1 MPRSLH
7 TALPLARRLA
17 LPLALLALAG
27 CAGPRAAATS
37 RVDSAAMAAP
47 GRSAQ
52 DLRAGLAAE
61 TRREPHL
68 PLLSQE
74 QAKQAMP
81 AHARWTELPTLM
93 LVAAR
98 QPKSMEAVLASA
110 KTLRREGGLDQR
122 LLNDVFWV
130 VSSANDCFY

>member
-1 MPRSLH
+1 M
-7 TALPLARRLA
+7 LPL
-17 LPLALLALAG
+17 LLGAG
-27 CAGPRAAATS
+27 CASRRAAQPQKPEA
-37 RVDSAAMAAP
+37 VGAP
-47 GRSAQ
+47 ARSAQ
-52 DLRAGLAAE
+52 ALRAGLEAE
-61 TRREPHL
+61 KAREPYL

-74 QAKQAMP
+74 AAKLAMP
-81 AHARWTELPTLM
+81 AHAKWAELPTLM

-98 QPKSMEAVLASA
+98 QPRSMEAVLATA